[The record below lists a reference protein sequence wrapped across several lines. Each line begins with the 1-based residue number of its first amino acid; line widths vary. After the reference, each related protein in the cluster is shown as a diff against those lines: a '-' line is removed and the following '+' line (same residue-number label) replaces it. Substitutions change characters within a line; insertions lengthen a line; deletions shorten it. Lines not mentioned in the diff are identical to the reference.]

1 MTLPS
6 FGPPTNWIEIPGAND
21 RRDVENFL
29 GRVCKMDESAAV
41 RIVDTGGALRFW
53 ARTPFGP
60 MGTRVVVGSASTPDQ
75 IVLAHALAMAPD
87 SEGRIDL
94 GYLMPSAWQ
103 GMLPPPGGFVQIELV
118 DAQEILDLARR
129 GREVAADESGPLGVA
144 PSLLDQDVISINPDL
159 AGDSTDSDSADAE
172 DGAAGGSEEA
182 AATAVKMHTI
192 FALTGLGF
200 VPARAGTAPAGEKVR
215 VSVRG
220 PWVRLDGRFGSV
232 YHRPESLPLDVL

>member
-6 FGPPTNWIEIPGAND
+6 FGPPTNWIEVPGAND

-29 GRVCKMDESAAV
+29 GRVRKMDESAAV

-60 MGTRVVVGSASTPDQ
+60 LGTRVVVGSASAPDQ
-75 IVLAHALAMAPD
+75 IVLAHALALNPD
-87 SEGRIDL
+87 ADGRIDL

-103 GMLPPPGGFVQIELV
+103 GMLPPAGGFVQIELLG
-118 DAQEILDLARR
+118 AQEILDLARR

-144 PSLLDQDVISINPDL
+144 PSLLDQDVISINADL
-159 AGDSTDSDSADAE
+159 AGD
-172 DGAAGGSEEA
+172 AAGGDDGGEGDTGEA
-182 AATAVKMHTI
+182 AATAVKMHTV

-200 VPARAGTAPAGEKVR
+200 VPSRAGTAPAGEKVR

-232 YHRPESLPLDVL
+232 YHRPESLPLNVL

>member
-6 FGPPTNWIEIPGAND
+6 FGAPTNWIEVPGPSD
-21 RRDVENFL
+21 RRDLENFL
-29 GRVCKMDESAAV
+29 GRVRKMDESAAV

-60 MGTRVVVGSASTPDQ
+60 MAPRVVVGSASAADQ
-75 IVLAHALAMAPD
+75 VVLAHALALNPD
-87 SEGRIDL
+87 DDGRIDL

-118 DAQEILDLARR
+118 GAQEILDLARR

-144 PSLLDQDVISINPDL
+144 PSLLDQDVISINPEL
-159 AGDSTDSDSADAE
+159 AGDT
-172 DGAAGGSEEA
+172 AGGDDGGADDANEDEA
-182 AATAVKMHTI
+182 AATSVKMHTV

-200 VPARAGTAPAGEKVR
+200 VPSRAGTAPAGEKVR

-232 YHRPESLPLDVL
+232 YHRPESLPLNVVR

>member
-6 FGPPTNWIEIPGAND
+6 FGPPTNWIEVPGAND
-21 RRDVENFL
+21 RRDLENFL
-29 GRVCKMDESAAV
+29 GRVRKMDESAAV
-41 RIVDTGGALRFW
+41 RIVDSGGALRFW

-60 MGTRVVVGSASTPDQ
+60 LATRVVVGSASAPDQ
-75 IVLAHALAMAPD
+75 IVLAHALALNPD
-87 SEGRIDL
+87 DDGRIDL

-103 GMLPPPGGFVQIELV
+103 GMLPPPGGFVQIERLG
-118 DAQEILDLARR
+118 AQEVLDLAQR

-144 PSLLDQDVISINPDL
+144 PSLLDQDVISINPDA
-159 AGDSTDSDSADAE
+159 AGDAASDD
-172 DGAAGGSEEA
+172 DGGYGDVGAA
-182 AATAVKMHTI
+182 AATSVKMHTV

-232 YHRPESLPLDVL
+232 FHRPESLPLDVVR